1 MTIIKPD
8 QYKSLFTFLP
18 QLLILVVLGGVLYI
32 YQYNIVADN
41 RYEIE
46 YLQERIA
53 HLQVV
58 NAELEN
64 ELYEQ
69 VDPNVLTDIAQMYQ
83 LVLERSPQYLNVN
96 QWVSDSSY

>member
-8 QYKSLFTFLP
+8 QYKSLFTFLA

-53 HLQVV
+53 NLQVV

-69 VDPNVLTDIAQMYQ
+69 VDPNVLTDIAQTYQ